1 MPSPKLG
8 IIILSLCVSIMV
20 YLVRARKYL
29 LIIIGRFAF
38 FLLLCMLITDFYN
51 YK

>member
-8 IIILSLCVSIMV
+8 IIVLSLCVSIMV
-20 YLVRARKYL
+20 YLIRARKYL

-38 FLLLCMLITDFYN
+38 FYYFAGCYSPHN
-51 YK
+51 NK

>member
-8 IIILSLCVSIMV
+8 IIVLSLCVSIMV
-20 YLVRARKYL
+20 YLIRARKYL

-38 FLLLCMLITDFYN
+38 FLLLCRLL
-51 YK
+51 